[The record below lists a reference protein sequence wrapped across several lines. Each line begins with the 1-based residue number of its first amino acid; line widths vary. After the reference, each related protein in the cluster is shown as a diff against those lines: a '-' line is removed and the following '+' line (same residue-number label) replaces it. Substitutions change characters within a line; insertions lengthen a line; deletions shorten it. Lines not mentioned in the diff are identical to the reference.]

1 MFGKEKSNA
10 ASSIMEN
17 EMKKGPMKVLK
28 VSTKIEPVNP
38 DSLPVEM
45 RDAGDIPQPDEDND
59 AAEDAMEMST
69 PKTKE
74 ELLAEVQSMEIKSIE
89 DLKKIGCMINNL
101 AFE

>member
-17 EMKKGPMKVLK
+17 EMKKEPIKVLK
-28 VSTKIEPVNP
+28 VSTKVEPVNP

-45 RDAGDIPQPDEDND
+45 RDAGDIPQPDEEGYEK
-59 AAEDAMEMST
+59 EDMMEGM